1 MGPAD
6 LEQIIAALHNYGD
19 AMPGGDK
26 DSPVVLIGPGD
37 DAGIILIGDTAIVET
52 VDVITPVVNDPF
64 IFGAISANNSI
75 SDVYAM
81 GGKPVTALAIA
92 GFSLCDYEIV
102 VLKEI
107 LRGALHTLGKAGAR
121 LIGGHSFD
129 EPELKFGLS
138 VTGIIDRNKIL
149 RVSGAAEG
157 DAIIL
162 TKPLG
167 VGILATALK
176 GGKLSDE
183 AMGPAIEW
191 MLTLNDN
198 ASFCASSLGATACT
212 DVTGFGLLGHAYN
225 MVRNAAVDFVIENSR
240 VPLLEHVLEM
250 IDRGMVPEGAYKNL
264 QYAEGKVV
272 FSSGVSDESKLL
284 LSDPQ
289 TSGGL
294 LFTLGEDRIKA
305 LEGSSLFFS
314 VIGRVE
320 KGSGSI
326 IVR

>member
-6 LEQIIAALHNYGD
+6 LEQIIAALHDYED
-19 AMPGGDK
+19 ARPGSGK

-37 DAGIILIGDTAIVET
+37 DAGITLIGDTAVVET

-64 IFGAISANNSI
+64 TFGAISANNSI

-81 GGKPVTALAIA
+81 GGRPVTALAIA
-92 GFSLCDYEIV
+92 GFSSCYYETV

-107 LRGALHTLGKAGAR
+107 LRGALHTLGRAGAR

-129 EPELKFGLS
+129 DPELKFGLS
-138 VTGIIDRNKIL
+138 VTGIVDRNRIL
-149 RVSGAAEG
+149 RMSGAAEG
-157 DAIIL
+157 DVIIL

-176 GGKLSDE
+176 GGKLTDE

-191 MLTLNDN
+191 MLTLNDK
-198 ASFCASSLGATACT
+198 ASFIASSTGASACT
-212 DVTGFGLLGHAYN
+212 DITGFGLLGHAYN

-240 VPLLEHVLEM
+240 VPVLEHVLEM

-264 QYAEGKVV
+264 DYSEGKVV
-272 FSSGVSDESKLL
+272 FSSSVSYESKLL

-294 LFTLGEDRIKA
+294 LFTVGEDHIKA
-305 LEGSSLFFS
+305 FEGSSLFFS

-326 IVR
+326 IVK

>member
-6 LEQIIAALHNYGD
+6 LEQIIATLHDYEDSMSGS
-19 AMPGGDK
+19 GKG
-26 DSPVVLIGPGD
+26 SPVVLIGPGD
-37 DAGIILIGDTAIVET
+37 DAGVTLIGDTAFVET

-64 IFGAISANNSI
+64 TFGAISANNSI

-92 GFSLCDYEIV
+92 GFSSCDYETV

-107 LRGALHTLGKAGAR
+107 LRGAMHTLGRAGAR

-129 EPELKFGLS
+129 DPELKFGLS
-138 VTGIIDRNKIL
+138 VTGIVDRNKIL
-149 RVSGAAEG
+149 KVSGAAEG
-157 DAIIL
+157 DVIIL

-167 VGILATALK
+167 VGILTTALK
-176 GGKLSDE
+176 GGKLTDE

-191 MLTLNDN
+191 MLTLNDK
-198 ASFCASSLGATACT
+198 ASFIASSLGATACT

-225 MVRNAAVDFVIENSR
+225 MVRNAAVDFIIEKSR
-240 VPLLEHVLEM
+240 VPVLEHVLEM
-250 IDRGMVPEGAYKNL
+250 IDRCMVPGGAYKNL
-264 QYAEGKVV
+264 EYIAGKVF
-272 FSSGVSDESKLL
+272 FSSGVSDESRLL

-294 LFTLGEDRIKA
+294 LFTLCEDRIKA
-305 LEGSSLFFS
+305 IEGSSLFFS

-326 IVR
+326 IIK

>member
-6 LEQIIAALHNYGD
+6 LEDIIAALHNYED
-19 AMPGGDK
+19 AVSGSGK

-37 DAGIILIGDTAIVET
+37 DAGITLIGDTAVVET

-64 IFGAISANNSI
+64 TFGAISANNSI

-92 GFSLCDYEIV
+92 GFPSCDYETV

-107 LRGALHTLGKAGAR
+107 LRGALHTLGRAGAR
-121 LIGGHSFD
+121 LVGGHSFD
-129 EPELKFGLS
+129 DPELKFGLS
-138 VTGIIDRNKIL
+138 VMGIVDRNKIL
-149 RVSGAAEG
+149 RVSGSVEG
-157 DAIIL
+157 DVIIL

-176 GGKLSDE
+176 GGKLTAE
-183 AMGPAIEW
+183 AMGPAVDW

-198 ASFCASSLGATACT
+198 AAFMASSLGATACT

-225 MVRNAAVDFVIENSR
+225 MVRNAAVDFIIEASH
-240 VPLLEHVLEM
+240 VPVLDHVLEM
-250 IDRGMVPEGAYKNL
+250 IDRGMVPGGARKNL

-272 FSSGVSDESKLL
+272 FGSGVSEEIKLI

-294 LFTLGEDRIKA
+294 LFTLGEDRVKA
-305 LEGSSLFFS
+305 LEGSSLFYS

-326 IVR
+326 IVK